1 MERKLL
7 TFCCIIMLVVI
18 CGAFFL
24 NLYYDPTRFKDLAMT
39 KIQPAKVVISVENGF
54 RYTREINLIA
64 GAFVFLL
71 LGCMFW
77 VFYRKIKKDN
87 QADLISK
94 KEMEP
99 TSLRDWAI
107 ALLVISVGSILPV
120 LIAVFFGF
128 SDFW

>member
-1 MERKLL
+1 MGKKQL
-7 TFCCIIMLVVI
+7 TLFCIIMLVVI

-24 NLYYDPTRFKDLAMT
+24 RLYYDPARFKDLAMT
-39 KIQPAKVVISVENGF
+39 KIQPAKVVIGVENGF
-54 RYTREINLIA
+54 RYTREIKLIA
-64 GAFVFLL
+64 GACVFLL

-87 QADLISK
+87 KADLILK
-94 KEMEP
+94 KEIEL
-99 TSLRDWAI
+99 TSLWDWAI
-107 ALLVISVGSILPV
+107 ALLVISGGLIFPV